1 MIKSFKSYNI
11 LFFKKTLINYF
22 VLVFFTIIIF
32 SVYFYFFEIYVL
44 NHKYSKIVKV
54 YNSINNGNVHE
65 FIKQNLTIKHFNKK
79 NIKIEDKNAL
89 KYCKKNG
96 KVTKVRD
103 NGINYFFMSKED
115 NEYIINLY
123 VDINS
128 EIKFINKNKQLIG
141 LSCLF
146 ILFFYVIYSNLFNY
160 INYKTVNKLISVIK
174 NNKNNYVDEKLNLN
188 YISHDYKNMT
198 FLLHNLLM
206 EFNRMKNEQKKFISL
221 VSHEVRTPIA
231 IMQGYIEIIEGWG
244 YDDEKIFKES
254 VVAIKQEIMQLNSLI
269 EKILFL
275 ARKENEVIKLKK
287 KTINIGKVLENEFK
301 KMQILDSYHKYEYNI
316 ELKKDDVI
324 IGDKKLL
331 EQLIL
336 VILENSAKY
345 IEQGKIIS
353 GKIYSNDINII
364 IELQDNGNGIPDNEI
379 NYIFDK
385 YYGINNETAC
395 KTKGLGLGL
404 TTAKIITELHN
415 GKIEIN
421 SNENIG
427 TLVKITLP
435 KKLEL

>member
-146 ILFFYVIYSNLFNY
+146 ILFFYIIYSNLFNY
-160 INYKTVNKLISVIK
+160 INYKTINKLISIIENDK
-174 NNKNNYVDEKLNLN
+174 YNFIDEKLNIN
-188 YISHDYKNMT
+188 YISNDYKNMT
-198 FLLHNLLM
+198 FLLHNLLI
-206 EFNRMKNEQKKFISL
+206 EFSRMTNEQKKFISL

-231 IMQGYIEIIEGWG
+231 IMQGYIEIIEDWG
-244 YDDEKIFKES
+244 YSDKKIFDES
-254 VVAIKQEIMQLNSLI
+254 VVAIKQEIIKLNSLI
-269 EKILFL
+269 EKILFV
-275 ARKENEVIKLKK
+275 ARKESGAIKLKK
-287 KTINIGKVLENEFK
+287 ENINIGKILEDKFNK
-301 KMQILDSYHKYEYNI
+301 LKILDSYHEYQYEI
-316 ELKKDDVI
+316 ILKKNDII

-331 EQLIL
+331 DQLIL

-345 IEQGKIIS
+345 TDKGKIIS
-353 GKIYSNDINII
+353 GKAYSNDLNII
-364 IELQDNGNGIPDNEI
+364 IEIYDNGNGIPKEELCN
-379 NYIFDK
+379 IFDK
-385 YYGINNETAC
+385 YYGLNNETAC

-421 SNENIG
+421 SEENIG
-427 TLVKITLP
+427 TMVKITLP